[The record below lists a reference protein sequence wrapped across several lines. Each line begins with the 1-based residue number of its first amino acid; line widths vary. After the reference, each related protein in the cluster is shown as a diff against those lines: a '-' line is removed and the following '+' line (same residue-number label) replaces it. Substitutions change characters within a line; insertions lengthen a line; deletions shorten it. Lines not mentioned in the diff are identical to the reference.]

1 MFDVE
6 RSALYFSDLSGQH
19 SHGRPLHSALRA
31 LINSATSELSLHSCE
46 LGRSVEFIF
55 QDELTA
61 ALLRGVRVQII
72 GNHEREVRGLIASY
86 ADVGQ
91 GIEGWRWVPREE
103 RSLYHIKAIAADG
116 DSLYIGSANLT
127 PNAMTNSAEWG
138 AVFSSLEM
146 AQTLHRHTL
155 DLKDA
160 GFLTQVT
167 AYV

>member
-6 RSALYFSDLSGQH
+6 RSALHFSDLSGQH

-72 GNHEREVRGLIASY
+72 GNHEHEVRA
-86 ADVGQ
+86 
-91 GIEGWRWVPREE
+91 
-103 RSLYHIKAIAADG
+103 
-116 DSLYIGSANLT
+116 
-127 PNAMTNSAEWG
+127 
-138 AVFSSLEM
+138 
-146 AQTLHRHTL
+146 
-155 DLKDA
+155 
-160 GFLTQVT
+160 
-167 AYV
+167 